1 MSERRTAVASAGM
14 AEGSPPS
21 HRIIESLAE
30 RTGRAIDELPQLYHV
45 IDPEALDRLFESSL
59 LDGHLSFEY
68 ADHVV
73 TVYADGRIDIDT
85 PN

>member
-1 MSERRTAVASAGM
+1 MSERRAAVASAGTG
-14 AEGSPPS
+14 EESPPS
-21 HRIIESLAE
+21 HRIIESLAA

-73 TVYADGRIDIDT
+73 TIHADGRIDIDS
-85 PN
+85 PD